1 MTRPAVH
8 RRLIPAAVLCL
19 AALFAPVAAQA
30 TPLLLV
36 DARNGAVLYAQDA
49 NQSWHPASLTK
60 LMTAHLA
67 LRAVAAGRASF
78 STPVVMTAH
87 AAAQP
92 PSKLGLPVGD
102 TLTLGD
108 ALRVMLVRSTNDV
121 AVAIAETLGGGSEAV
136 FVQAMNAEAVRLN
149 MDATYFVNANGLHD
163 ERQVTTAR
171 DMALLAMAIRRS
183 HPRYLDLFATPS
195 VTVSGRLMKNTNPLM
210 GKYPGIDGMKTGY
223 VCASG
228 FNLVATAHRGGREL
242 LAVVLGAP
250 SGKARDENAAALL
263 ESGFSGVS
271 RAAGDLKALF
281 RPFPVRA
288 PDLRK
293 FACGKSLD

>member
-1 MTRPAVH
+1 MNRSAPK
-8 RRLIPAAVLCL
+8 RRLSAAAILCL
-19 AALFAPVAAQA
+19 TALLAPGAAGAA
-30 TPLLLV
+30 PLLLV
-36 DARNGAVLYAQDA
+36 DAETGAVLYEQDA
-49 NQSWHPASLTK
+49 SQSWHPASLTK

-171 DMALLAMAIRRS
+171 DMALLGMAIRKA
-183 HPRYLDLFATPS
+183 HPRHLDLFATPS
-195 VTVSGRLMKNTNPLM
+195 VTVSGRKMKNTNPLM

-242 LAVVLGAP
+242 MAVVLGAP
-250 SGKARDENAAALL
+250 SGKARGENAAALL
-263 ESGFSGVS
+263 ESGFSGAS
-271 RAAGDLKALF
+271 RASGDLKALF

-288 PDLRK
+288 MDLRK
-293 FACGKSLD
+293 FACGKSLG